1 MSNTKEVHSKPRLHV
16 SLSTCYLEYGRHVAR
31 LRRRRRRRR
40 RAHAPTINIA
50 SHNNHDKNQLMGFL
64 LFPIYGLLMGLRLA
78 ALLAAG
84 APL

>member
-1 MSNTKEVHSKPRLHV
+1 MSNTKEVHSTPRLHV

-31 LRRRRRRRR
+31 LRRRRRR